1 MAGSGPSLCQ
11 ELGAKHSGQ
20 PKTGSEPSRGSGLPW
35 LPPALTSVLG
45 LLLVSQNAS
54 KSADASNSAEFLCE
68 KQSSSVNQ
76 GSIYLWISVPGKVKV
91 LYEKSMLKARINILQ
106 ACISKLLLL

>member
-11 ELGAKHSGQ
+11 ELGARHSGQ
-20 PKTGSEPSRGSGLPW
+20 PKTSSEPSHGSGLPW
-35 LPPALTSVLG
+35 LPLTLTSM
-45 LLLVSQNAS
+45 LLVLQNAS

-106 ACISKLLLL
+106 ACISRLLLL

>member
-11 ELGAKHSGQ
+11 ELGARHGGQ
-20 PKTGSEPSRGSGLPW
+20 PKTGSEPSHGSGLPW
-35 LPPALTSVLG
+35 LHLTLTSMPG
-45 LLLVSQNAS
+45 LLLVLQNAS
-54 KSADASNSAEFLCE
+54 KSADASNSAECLCE
-68 KQSSSVNQ
+68 KQSFSVNQ
-76 GSIYLWISVPGKVKV
+76 GSIYIWISVPGKVKV